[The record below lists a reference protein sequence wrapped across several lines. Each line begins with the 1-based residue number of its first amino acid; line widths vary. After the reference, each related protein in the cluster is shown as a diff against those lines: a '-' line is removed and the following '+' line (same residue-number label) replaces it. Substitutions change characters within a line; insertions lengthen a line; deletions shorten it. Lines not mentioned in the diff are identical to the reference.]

1 MRNST
6 LIDEERSVALL
17 KGIWT
22 LFACKLSEPQKQ
34 ATHRKD
40 VDLLWITCRR
50 DNVPVV
56 LGNVILYGHNI
67 YPYNVS
73 DEYAVRFVISHVKH
87 DWQVVADLYF
97 MKAPTGVVMVEP
109 WHWQGDYVLSDGTP
123 SGIAKVQGAVQPAM
137 DWLQKQI
144 TKLLSLSRFSKMVS
158 L

>member
-67 YPYNVS
+67 SY
-73 DEYAVRFVISHVKH
+73 VRCQEARQQLAHYRTS
-87 DWQVVADLYF
+87 A
-97 MKAPTGVVMVEP
+97 
-109 WHWQGDYVLSDGTP
+109 
-123 SGIAKVQGAVQPAM
+123 
-137 DWLQKQI
+137 
-144 TKLLSLSRFSKMVS
+144 R
-158 L
+158 